1 MISLIANI
9 GIQMFTFPIKFD
21 PQDNVKMFF
30 HEWLDPEK
38 LFLKLELVQDISTES
53 GVVYVK
59 KYDLYNA
66 DNY

>member
-38 LFLKLELVQDISTES
+38 LFEIRVSTR
-53 GVVYVK
+53 YF
-59 KYDLYNA
+59 Y
-66 DNY
+66 